1 MKKTTIKA
9 SKIRRFR
16 TSVYSYFARHKR
28 ILPWRTDYDPYAIFI
43 SEIMLQQTQVDR
55 VCAKFPTFIAAFP
68 NFKSLADAP
77 LSRIYTHWQGLG
89 YNRRAL
95 NCKQAAGIILRDHG
109 GTLPASPEALET
121 LPGIGKATAASIC
134 AFAFNKPVVFLE
146 TNIRT
151 AIIHHFFYDR
161 REISEEELWPVA
173 QATLDLKNPRRWYS
187 ALMDYGSMLKK
198 KYGNASRR
206 STQYKKQSKFQG
218 SRRQVR
224 GAILK
229 ALLERPSLTAI
240 QLADSIGASPE
251 TVRSVATLLVS
262 EGLMAIS
269 GKRYRIP

>member
-1 MKKTTIKA
+1 MNIAA

-43 SEIMLQQTQVDR
+43 SEVMLQQTQVDR
-55 VCAKFPTFIAAFP
+55 VCAKFPAFIAAFP

-77 LSRIYTHWQGLG
+77 LARIYTHWQGLG

-95 NCKQAAGIILRDHG
+95 NCKQAAEIILRDHG
-109 GTLPASPEALET
+109 GTLPASPEALER

-151 AIIHHFFYDR
+151 ALFHHFFRDR
-161 REISEEELWPVA
+161 TMVSDEDLLTIA
-173 QATLDLKNPRRWYS
+173 QATLDQSNPRRWYS

-229 ALLERPSLTAI
+229 ALLMRPSLTAI
-240 QLADSIGASPE
+240 QLADGIDASRE
-251 TVRSVATLLVS
+251 TVRSAAALLVS
-262 EGLMAIS
+262 EGLLATN